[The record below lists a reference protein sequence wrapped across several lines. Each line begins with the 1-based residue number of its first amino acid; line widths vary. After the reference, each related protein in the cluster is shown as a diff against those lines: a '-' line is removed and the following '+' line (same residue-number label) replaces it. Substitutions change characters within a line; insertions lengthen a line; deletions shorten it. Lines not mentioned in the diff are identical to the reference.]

1 MWMFLLW
8 WCVDDHLAEALGA
21 PGLGTL
27 PLWVPLII
35 AFAFSTSVSISAK
48 GKIREVYAKSTPT

>member
-8 WCVDDHLAEALGA
+8 WCVDDHLVEALQT
-21 PGLGTL
+21 PGLGHL
-27 PLWVPLII
+27 PLWLPLII

-48 GKIREVYAKSTPT
+48 RQAKKAESV